1 MAYDHSELEGL
12 RYLLSQCAALH
23 VQMPTVIER
32 CDDREMTRT
41 VRFIQYDMAVRALIE
56 ALATV
61 AYKDGFFAWKWSDGY
76 MNPYPISAPQNWRV
90 IDKSEP
96 Q

>member
-41 VRFIQYDMAVRALIE
+41 VRHIQYDMAVRALIE

-61 AYKDGFFAWKWSDGY
+61 ARLQSEAVDNAATNTPDITAKVNDLIDP
-76 MNPYPISAPQNWRV
+76 NQN
-90 IDKSEP
+90 
-96 Q
+96 

>member
-32 CDDREMTRT
+32 CDDRDMTRT
-41 VRFIQYDMAVRALIE
+41 VRHIQYDMAVRALVQ

-61 AYKDGFFAWKWSDGY
+61 GRL
-76 MNPYPISAPQNWRV
+76 Q
-90 IDKSEP
+90 SEAVDNAATNTP
-96 Q
+96 DITRKVNDLMDPNNN

>member
-1 MAYDHSELEGL
+1 MSYDHSELEGL

-41 VRFIQYDMAVRALIE
+41 TRHIQYDKAVRALVQ

-61 AYKDGFFAWKWSDGY
+61 GRLQSEAVDNAATNTADITAKVNDL
-76 MNPYPISAPQNWRV
+76 
-90 IDKSEP
+90 IDPKNN
-96 Q
+96 

>member
-1 MAYDHSELEGL
+1 MSYDHTELEGL

-41 VRFIQYDMAVRALIE
+41 TRHIQYDKAVRALIE

-61 AYKDGFFAWKWSDGY
+61 ARLQSEAVDNAATNTPDITAKVNDL
-76 MNPYPISAPQNWRV
+76 
-90 IDKSEP
+90 IDPKNN
-96 Q
+96 

>member
-41 VRFIQYDMAVRALIE
+41 VRFIQYDKAVRALIE

-61 AYKDGFFAWKWSDGY
+61 ARLQSEAVDNAATNTADITAKVNDL
-76 MNPYPISAPQNWRV
+76 
-90 IDKSEP
+90 IDPKNN
-96 Q
+96 

>member
-1 MAYDHSELEGL
+1 MSYDHTEIEGM

-32 CDDREMTRT
+32 CDDREMPRAL
-41 VRFIQYDMAVRALIE
+41 RHREYDKAVRTLIE

-61 AYKDGFFAWKWSDGY
+61 ARLQSEAVDNAATNTEEITAKVNDL
-76 MNPYPISAPQNWRV
+76 
-90 IDKSEP
+90 IDPKNN
-96 Q
+96 

>member
-1 MAYDHSELEGL
+1 MAYDHSELESL

-32 CDDREMTRT
+32 CDDLEMPRGL
-41 VRFIQYDMAVRALIE
+41 RHYKYDKAVRALIE

-61 AYKDGFFAWKWSDGY
+61 ARLQSEAVD
-76 MNPYPISAPQNWRV
+76 NSATNTPDITAKVNEL
-90 IDKSEP
+90 IDPKNN
-96 Q
+96 

>member
-32 CDDREMTRT
+32 CDEREMTRT
-41 VRFIQYDMAVRALIE
+41 TRHIQYDKAVRALVQ

-61 AYKDGFFAWKWSDGY
+61 GRL
-76 MNPYPISAPQNWRV
+76 Q
-90 IDKSEP
+90 SEAVDNAATNTP
-96 Q
+96 DITRKVNDLMDPNNN

>member
-41 VRFIQYDMAVRALIE
+41 TRHIQYDKAVRALVQ

-61 AYKDGFFAWKWSDGY
+61 GRLQSEAVD
-76 MNPYPISAPQNWRV
+76 NSATNTPDITAKVNEL
-90 IDKSEP
+90 IDPKNN
-96 Q
+96 

>member
-41 VRFIQYDMAVRALIE
+41 TRHIQYDKAVRALVQ

-61 AYKDGFFAWKWSDGY
+61 GRL
-76 MNPYPISAPQNWRV
+76 Q
-90 IDKSEP
+90 SEAVDNAATNTP
-96 Q
+96 DITRKVNDLMDPNNN

>member
-1 MAYDHSELEGL
+1 MSYDHSELEGL
-12 RYLLSQCAALH
+12 RYLLTQCAALH

-41 VRFIQYDMAVRALIE
+41 TRHIQYDKAVRALVQ

-61 AYKDGFFAWKWSDGY
+61 GRL
-76 MNPYPISAPQNWRV
+76 Q
-90 IDKSEP
+90 SEAVDNAATNTP
-96 Q
+96 DITRKVNDLMDPNNN